1 MNASDNSRDVSI
13 RGNGMTAAANVFS
26 KSLNLT
32 NLNRSVSRIDKRSK
46 MMEKKMPSL
55 ERSENVTV
63 FLSTDVFEHETMTA
77 QD

>member
-1 MNASDNSRDVSI
+1 
-13 RGNGMTAAANVFS
+13 MTAAASVFS
-26 KSLNLT
+26 KSLNLA